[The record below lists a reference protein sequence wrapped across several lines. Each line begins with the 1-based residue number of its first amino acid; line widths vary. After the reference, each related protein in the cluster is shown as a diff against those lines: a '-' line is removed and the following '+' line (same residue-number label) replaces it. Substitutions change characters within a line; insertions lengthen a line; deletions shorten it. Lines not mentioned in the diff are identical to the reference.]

1 MSAAAVAAEVETP
14 RDRAGVGAV
23 YRVEIAKIRA
33 QLLPRVA
40 AVICV
45 VAPLAFVIFINTQ
58 SAVPADSLFGR
69 WVQSSGF
76 ATPFIMLG
84 FAGIAG
90 FPLIASVVAGD
101 IFASED
107 RQSTW
112 KTVLTRSCSRGQIF
126 VGKTLAAMTFSVAMV
141 ALLGAS
147 STIAGMLVVGRQPLV
162 GLSGQLLGE
171 SHAIRLIVESYAIA
185 LVPTLGFTCLAILFS
200 VTTRNSMAGV
210 IGAPVVAL
218 LMVGL
223 GLMGSGVVVRS
234 MLLTSPF
241 EAWHG
246 LQVTPSTTKALWIGL
261 LVSFAYGTLSLVAAW
276 RSFRRRD
283 FAGDGQAPFRWSTV
297 GRAVVA
303 TVVLAALLLVGTV
316 LNKTWITSSHLEA
329 SVSETLSNLIVV
341 QQQILGRELDPSSVK
356 VYSYCKRESVI
367 SGVSSGPADDW
378 TCQAF
383 VDGAHVSRLAADY
396 SISVRPDG
404 CYTAD
409 APASLVGPLHMK
421 TSNGGTTINPLSAFD
436 SCMIAP

>member
-1 MSAAAVAAEVETP
+1 MSAAAVTVTDTP
-14 RDRAGVGAV
+14 REHAGVGAV

-45 VAPLAFVIFINTQ
+45 VAPLGFVIFISTQ
-58 SAVPADSLFGR
+58 SSVPADSLFGR

-76 ATPFIMLG
+76 ATPFIMLS

-107 RQSTW
+107 RLSTW
-112 KTVLTRSCSRGQIF
+112 KTVLTRSVSRGQIF

-141 ALLGAS
+141 ALLGFS
-147 STIAGMLVVGRQPLV
+147 STIAGMLVVGRKPLV
-162 GLSGQLLGE
+162 GLSGQLLSE
-171 SHAIRLIVESYAIA
+171 SQAIKLIVESYAIA
-185 LVPTLGFTCLAILFS
+185 LVPTLAFTCLAILFS
-200 VTTRNSMAGV
+200 VTTKNSMAGV

-246 LQVTPSTTKALWIGL
+246 LQITPSTSKALWIGL

-303 TVVLAALLLVGTV
+303 TVVLAALLLAGTM
-316 LNKTWITSSHLEA
+316 LNKTWITSTHLEA
-329 SVSETLSNLIVV
+329 SVSQTLSNLIVV
-341 QQQILGRELDPSSVK
+341 QQQILGRELDAADVK

-378 TCQAF
+378 TCQSF
-383 VDGAHVSRLAADY
+383 VDGPHVSRLAADY

-421 TSNGGTTINPLSAFD
+421 TPDGGTTINPLSAFD